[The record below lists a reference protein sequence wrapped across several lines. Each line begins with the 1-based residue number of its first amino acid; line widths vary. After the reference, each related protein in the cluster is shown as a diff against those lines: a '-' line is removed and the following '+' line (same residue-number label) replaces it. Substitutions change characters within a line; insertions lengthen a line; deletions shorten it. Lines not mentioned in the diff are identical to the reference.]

1 MKQKILQKNILKN
14 WQKASGRSKVIAV
27 AGVHTGVGVTH
38 SVILIANYLRR
49 QKLKVAVVEINGCR
63 HLERI
68 ERAYE
73 GMGFDG
79 MTTETFKIKQVT
91 YYKNIHKNQLIELY
105 KLNYDVIIL
114 DMGQRLS
121 DHAEDYQMADVPILI
136 GQTVDWKREE
146 LTEFLIKWQQW
157 IGERTR
163 WLMPFA
169 TEGEVKE
176 FRRNHDQKAF
186 RLNFIHDPF
195 VKSKVI
201 DQQIEKLFR

>member
-1 MKQKILQKNILKN
+1 MKRKVLQKNILKN
-14 WQKASGRSKVIAV
+14 WQKGSGRSKVIAV
-27 AGVHTGVGVTH
+27 VGVHAGVGVTH
-38 SVILIANYLRR
+38 SVLLIANYLRR
-49 QKLKVAVVEINGCR
+49 QKLKIAIIELNGSR

-73 GMGFDG
+73 GMGFDS
-79 MTTETFKIKQVT
+79 MATESFRIKQVT
-91 YYKNIHKNQLIELY
+91 YYKNIQKNQLIELY

-114 DMGQRLS
+114 DIGQRLN
-121 DHAEDYQMADVPILI
+121 DHAEDYQMADVPIII

-146 LTEFLIKWQQW
+146 LNEFLIKWQQW
-157 IGERTR
+157 IGERTK

-176 FRRNHDQKAF
+176 FSRNNDQKAYGLDF
-186 RLNFIHDPF
+186 VHDPF

-201 DQQIEKLFR
+201 DQQLEKLFR